1 MMSLTSHH
9 PLQLNFMILSKA
21 EKMNI
26 AQQQGA
32 IIYDFHSQ
40 EDSIRPQKEPSIMT
54 IINYFLIGTF
64 VLIRRFQRV

>member
-1 MMSLTSHH
+1 MSLTSHH

-26 AQQQGA
+26 AQQQGP